1 MARAVVAAVV
11 EYLIAHIGAN
21 EYAVFVTAGN
31 HTSSSS
37 FDLATY
43 NTLSDTPNPG
53 GDGVLSATMRTSN
66 SAAISISASEARGAS
81 NLSYRLY
88 WSNLSTWTGAE
99 DEWEVPSGCVIPT
112 GGLSLLEN
120 PNCLFSSA
128 CGMYRASEGM
138 SDWVTLPNDTDEY
151 SFEAPVSRGAQYIFN
166 VAMRDSNNITSAYR
180 ASNMTFTFTNYQQC
194 VADQGCQSQVKI
206 PSGPTF
212 NANWNVARWNHL
224 VESVSTTLTRLFV
237 PSLCDS

>member
-1 MARAVVAAVV
+1 MYDAYKLYTETNV
-11 EYLIAHIGAN
+11 EGSRRVSSLLGDKEIGAARQAGENTVRAN
-21 EYAVFVTAGN
+21 EHAVFVTAGN
-31 HTSSSS
+31 LTSSSS

-43 NTLSDTPNPG
+43 NALSDTPNPG
-53 GDGVLSATMRTSN
+53 GDGVLSATMPTSN
-66 SAAISISASEARGAS
+66 SAAISISASDTSGAR

-88 WSNLSTWTGAE
+88 WSDLSTWTGAE
-99 DEWEVPSGCVIPT
+99 YEWEVTSGCVIPT

-120 PNCLFSSA
+120 PSCLFSSA

-138 SDWVTLPNDTDEY
+138 FDWVTLPNDTGEY

-166 VAMRDSNNITSAYR
+166 VAMWDSNDVTSAYR
-180 ASNMTFTFTNYQQC
+180 ASNMTFTFTNSQQC

-212 NANWNVARWNHL
+212 NAN
-224 VESVSTTLTRLFV
+224 
-237 PSLCDS
+237 